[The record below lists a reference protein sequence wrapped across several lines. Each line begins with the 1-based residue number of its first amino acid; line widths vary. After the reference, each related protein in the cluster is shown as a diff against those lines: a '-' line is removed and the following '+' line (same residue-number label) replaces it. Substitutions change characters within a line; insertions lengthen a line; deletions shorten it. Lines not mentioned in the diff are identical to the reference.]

1 MLINKR
7 VSAGLN
13 YLNESKAFI
22 EYSNG
27 MDDIYKNLQEYN
39 PNRKPKVLV
48 LFDDMITE
56 MLRNKKLNP
65 VVTELF
71 IGGEKL
77 NTSLVFITYSYF
89 AVP

>member
-71 IGGEKL
+71 IGGKKL
-77 NTSLVFITYSYF
+77 NISLVFITYSYF

>member
-65 VVTELF
+65 VVTDCLLE
-71 IGGEKL
+71 GK
-77 NTSLVFITYSYF
+77 N
-89 AVP
+89 

>member
-71 IGGEKL
+71 IGGKEL
-77 NTSLVFITYSYF
+77 NISPVFITYSYF